1 MFRGVIVTAIC
12 VTAHAAAASPTMT
25 FSSDP
30 HPGIHRE
37 TWEDTSVPWRTR
49 IIQIDLTSAEIAVY
63 ATKESDRGLT
73 PTAYAA
79 RIGAQVVVNG
89 DAFSVDN
96 FIPRGLAIGA
106 SDVWSNTADDD
117 ISAVWNVR
125 RVGER
130 TYAGIAPPA
139 QITTAETLP
148 TGTEGA
154 VSGRPLI
161 VSAGAVPNNIDC
173 TDQVT
178 LACQRTPRTAVAL
191 SADGNTMWLAVT
203 DGWQSGSIGMTAAEL
218 GAFLVARGAYSALM
232 LDGGS
237 SSALNVDGALVSSPS
252 DGVERVVANH
262 IAVKY
267 GSLPKG
273 QIVGLIC
280 KHDVF
285 NCGGDASIEMAGV
298 KVYLDDGREF
308 TTSTSAYL
316 YDFTAVTQRLACVTA
331 KKAGW
336 LTKTQCA
343 QVDGNGM
350 TYNSIAMF
358 EGTDTPDAGV
368 YDDGGVDV
376 PDGGMGS
383 GGNHGDA
390 GNPAQGP
397 GGGCCETG
405 RQSGRS
411 PEWPLV
417 VVVAW
422 FLTRRR
428 GTTR

>member
-1 MFRGVIVTAIC
+1 MFRGLCARVVAAGLAAGAGTA
-12 VTAHAAAASPTMT
+12 VANPTMT

-37 TWEDTSVPWRTR
+37 TWEDSSVPWRTR

-96 FIPRGLAIGA
+96 FVPRGLAIGA

-117 ISAVWNVR
+117 ISAVFDVR

-130 TYAGIAPPA
+130 TIAEIEPPA
-139 QITTAETLP
+139 QITTAATLP

-161 VSAGAVPNNIDC
+161 VSAGAVPNNLDC

-203 DGWQSGSIGMTAAEL
+203 DGWQSGSTGMTAAEL
-218 GAFLVARGAYSALM
+218 GAFLAARGAYNAVL

-237 SSALNVDGALVSSPS
+237 SSALNVDGALISSPS
-252 DGVERVVANH
+252 DGVERAVANH
-262 IAVKY
+262 IAVKF

-273 QIVGLIC
+273 QLVGLIC
-280 KHDVF
+280 KHDVIG
-285 NCGGDASIEMAGV
+285 CSGDTTREMTGV
-298 KVYLDDGREF
+298 KVYLDDTREF
-308 TTSTSAYL
+308 TTSTTAYL
-316 YDFTAVTQRLACVTA
+316 YDFTNVTQRLACVTA
-331 KKAGW
+331 KKTGY

-343 QVDGNGM
+343 QVNGDGI

-358 EGTDTPDAGV
+358 EGKDTPDAGV
-368 YDDGGVDV
+368 GDDGGTDV
-376 PDGGMGS
+376 PDAGTGG
-383 GGNHGDA
+383 HGDA
-390 GNPAQGP
+390 GNPATGQGN
-397 GGGCCETG
+397 GAGCCEA
-405 RQSGRS
+405 GRS
-411 PEWPLV
+411 RPSWPLV